1 MDKFYVVLIAHCIL
15 VFCLLQLVHYSLL
28 FFAAHFV
35 ERIAVSTTCLIII
48 LITFRFTRKWCL
60 QDEIDIKN
68 KAVLITGCDSGFGY
82 LLAQQLDKKGFKV
95 FASCLFPCG
104 PGASELKA
112 ILSARSKV
120 FGLDVRKQESVL
132 QALEFV
138 KENLESYELWAVVN
152 NAGVRRGFSMELSS
166 VQDFEDCMDV
176 NALGLVRVTKAFL
189 NLLKPS
195 KGRIINVTSIC
206 SRLPVSGIV
215 PYTMSKHAAAG
226 FNDCLRA
233 NLAPIGIKVISIEPT
248 CFLTTMTEK
257 NAIKKDLEERIIENE
272 EEIMKNYGK
281 NQIENYGNFYN
292 FLIRNISKDVH
303 IVINDLEHAI
313 CCQYPESVYNSC
325 PNIVQSA
332 SLKIPTL
339 FPSFIQDTFDSI
351 TPYIFCKF
359 CKL

>member
-138 KENLESYELWAVVN
+138 KENLESYA
-152 NAGVRRGFSMELSS
+152 
-166 VQDFEDCMDV
+166 
-176 NALGLVRVTKAFL
+176 
-189 NLLKPS
+189 
-195 KGRIINVTSIC
+195 
-206 SRLPVSGIV
+206 RLPVSGIV

-313 CCQYPESVYNSC
+313 CCAQDNKNYRH
-325 PNIVQSA
+325 QST
-332 SLKIPTL
+332 LKRYV
-339 FPSFIQDTFDSI
+339 PSSKCRF
-351 TPYIFCKF
+351 
-359 CKL
+359 